1 MFHYF
6 MHMLSSEPQ
15 FNYPF
20 SSSWLQVSGHS
31 LHFVHVSIKI
41 TPLGVYLY
49 IYFHLYLH
57 CCLDVSAHI
66 KYSVDAL
73 AK

>member
-1 MFHYF
+1 MWLFLTFLVHLISKPCKAMFHYF

-41 TPLGVYLY
+41 TPLGVYL
-49 IYFHLYLH
+49 
-57 CCLDVSAHI
+57 
-66 KYSVDAL
+66 
-73 AK
+73 